1 MNKKMEVLAVIP
13 ARGNSKSIYRKN
25 IKEFAGY
32 PLIAYSI
39 AAGKQAESVT
49 RTIVST
55 DDEEIASISRRYGAE
70 TPFMRPAALAEDT
83 TTDLPVF
90 RHAINWL
97 EKNENYCPDLV
108 VQLRPTSPFR
118 PPGMVDE
125 AVRLMVENPEA
136 DSVRGVVPSTQNP
149 YKMWLINENKQ
160 MVPLIEVED
169 IPESYNAPRQDL
181 PVAYWQTGHIDV
193 IRISTIMKKNSMSG
207 DAIFPLFIDPLYS
220 VDIDTI
226 MDWGRAEKT
235 LLEGNLNIV
244 SPGKRKRPFPEKV
257 KLLVMDFDGVLTDDQ
272 VYVNEEGVE
281 MVAASRADGFGLE
294 RLRKMTDIDAVVIS
308 KEKNPVVTAR
318 CSKLDI
324 PIIQNVVDKE
334 FVLRSYLED
343 KKLKASEVVYIGN
356 DLNDLPCFPIVG
368 FAAAPLDAADEVKRQ
383 ADIVLDKKGGKGAV
397 RELADLLIEKFSK
410 KGEKKNR

>member
-1 MNKKMEVLAVIP
+1 
-13 ARGNSKSIYRKN
+13 
-25 IKEFAGY
+25 
-32 PLIAYSI
+32 
-39 AAGKQAESVT
+39 
-49 RTIVST
+49 
-55 DDEEIASISRRYGAE
+55 
-70 TPFMRPAALAEDT
+70 
-83 TTDLPVF
+83 
-90 RHAINWL
+90 
-97 EKNENYCPDLV
+97 
-108 VQLRPTSPFR
+108 
-118 PPGMVDE
+118 MVDE

-410 KGEKKNR
+410 KGE